1 MLRQPKLQKRKP
13 EMKTIFQLR
22 ERCWPGYKPTPGKK
36 AYAKGSCV
44 KETITL
50 PSDAPSIQSIAKK
63 HGVSEEEIQKQLEMG
78 LKVEQEHTSDVQAAT
93 EIALDHLNEKPDYY
107 TRLKTIGEA
116 NAAAIAAATAI
127 SKKKSGNYDKEGM
140 RKTPYKNPDHPKAKS
155 NEERRKELRKED
167 IDGTTEQVAG
177 SAQSTLTDKP
187 NREPMK
193 TYKQKNIT
201 ELSTNLLDR
210 YKEKAAADSAKADK
224 EGNTAKA
231 DKRFSGVVKATTK
244 QFDNFKKKGFS
255 EEDTTKKPEGFKSL
269 KPKESEHE
277 TYYKFIAGKAKLG
290 KPLSTKERSFAQSY
304 KMAREETE
312 QIAEIS
318 AQAHKEYQSA
328 ARKDIKANLKHI
340 HGEYGDIAKNI
351 VNRRMKGLA
360 MSNAMTK
367 LKKEEVEQLEE
378 NAMHGTVYLHK
389 YHEGPS
395 EDSYGEVG
403 KDHTQHAYKVYHKKL
418 GGKPNL
424 IGDTE
429 NNVHNKTKKTAHA
442 VARNDEME
450 YDHKSHN
457 DAVRH
462 VMDAAGDHP
471 STPVRYIKDKKQ
483 MNEEVEQIN
492 EKNVP
497 TSPEK
502 WAQAKSQAKAKFDV
516 YPSAYANGWAA
527 KKYKA
532 MGGGWKSVSEAVKD
546 KFDIG
551 EYDQEGDM
559 AKSDLRSIMA
569 NSKKLHDMI
578 EDADNLP
585 EWCQN
590 KITLAED
597 YISTVANYLTAEMNE
612 EVDLQEK
619 SDDYEVKQSKTD
631 PDVHHVHYK
640 GKKIGYVYG
649 NKKDMWGHEYHA
661 MGTGDDGHSSKREA
675 VSALK
680 ADHKHHISGAY
691 MKEEQIDELSKSTL
705 GSYVKKASTNARIN
719 SMISKD
725 FDHKAMTA
733 RKPSTRDAFYGLSSK
748 HKTKSWKRSD
758 NVAKA
763 VDRLTKEAKED
774 LPFTPDKPKKQSVV
788 AGKYGKSYSTARH
801 LARTAMQKQVEKM
814 KKQPIK
820 EESRKAAIVKDIM
833 KKKKGSED
841 AFQKEPELSS
851 TLTKVQ

>member
-1 MLRQPKLQKRKP
+1 MKKLSEVFSEQHREKGRFKP
-13 EMKTIFQLR
+13 TIPRMVSNKSSASPRPTSDSANVSLR
-22 ERCWPGYKPTPGKK
+22 ERCWTGYRQIGMKKKGDRMVPNCVQDSVEIPT
-36 AYAKGSCV
+36 
-44 KETITL
+44 
-50 PSDAPSIQSIAKK
+50 DAPSIQTIAKK

-78 LKVEQEHTSDVQAAT
+78 IKVEQEHTSDIQAAT

-140 RKTPYKNPDHPKAKS
+140 RKTPYKNPDHPNVKS
-155 NEERRKELRKED
+155 NEQRRKEMRED
-167 IDGTTEQVAG
+167 FSGDNPQQVSG
-177 SAQSTLTDKP
+177 SAQATLTDKP
-187 NREPMK
+187 NKEPMK
-193 TYKQKNIT
+193 KYKELKSIT
-201 ELSTNLLDR
+201 ELSTDLLHR

-224 EGNTAKA
+224 EGDTARG
-231 DKRFSGVVKATTK
+231 DKRFSGVVKATNK
-244 QFDNFKKKGFS
+244 QFDNFRKKGFG
-255 EEDTTKKPEGFKSL
+255 EAVTNKTDNFKVI
-269 KPKESEHE
+269 KPKDSEHE
-277 TYYKFIAGKAKLG
+277 TYYKFVTGKAKMG
-290 KPLSTKERSFAQSY
+290 KALSNKEKDFVKSY
-304 KMAREETE
+304 KLMKQEEVE
-312 QIAEIS
+312 QIDEIS
-318 AQAHKEYQSA
+318 AMAHAKYRDA

-340 HGEYGDIAKNI
+340 HGEYGDIVKNI

-360 MSNAMTK
+360 MSNATTK
-367 LKKEEVEQLEE
+367 LKKEEVEQIDIEE
-378 NAMHGTVYLHK
+378 GAKETAQKAINLADKLRKKDPEKSKMYRNLGIKASQRSNNPTGVKAGQPHGSGNKALRKQGIEPV
-389 YHEGPS
+389 PS
-395 EDSYGEVG
+395 SMSSSKMRGYF
-403 KDHTQHAYKVYHKKL
+403 
-418 GGKPNL
+418 
-424 IGDTE
+424 
-429 NNVHNKTKKTAHA
+429 
-442 VARNDEME
+442 
-450 YDHKSHN
+450 
-457 DAVRH
+457 
-462 VMDAAGDHP
+462 
-471 STPVRYIKDKKQ
+471 
-483 MNEEVEQIN
+483 EEVEQID

-502 WAQAKSQAKAKFDV
+502 WAQAKAQAKAKFDV

-569 NSKKLHDMI
+569 NAKKLHDMI

-612 EVDLQEK
+612 EV
-619 SDDYEVKQSKTD
+619 
-631 PDVHHVHYK
+631 
-640 GKKIGYVYG
+640 
-649 NKKDMWGHEYHA
+649 
-661 MGTGDDGHSSKREA
+661 
-675 VSALK
+675 
-680 ADHKHHISGAY
+680 
-691 MKEEQIDELSKSTL
+691 EQIDELSKSTL

-733 RKPSTRDAFYGLSSK
+733 RKPSTRDAYYGLSSK
-748 HKTKSWKRSD
+748 HKQKSWKRSD

-788 AGKYGKSYSTARH
+788 AGKHGAGYSTARH
-801 LARTAMQKQVEKM
+801 LARMAMQKQVEKM
-814 KKQPIK
+814 KKAPIK

-841 AFQKEPELSS
+841 AFQKDPEMSS
-851 TLTKVQ
+851 TITKL

>member
-1 MLRQPKLQKRKP
+1 M
-13 EMKTIFQLR
+13 R

-44 KETITL
+44 KE
-50 PSDAPSIQSIAKK
+50 
-63 HGVSEEEIQKQLEMG
+63 
-78 LKVEQEHTSDVQAAT
+78 
-93 EIALDHLNEKPDYY
+93 
-107 TRLKTIGEA
+107 A
-116 NAAAIAAATAI
+116 NATAIAAATAI

-201 ELSTNLLDR
+201 ELSTNLLAR

-224 EGNTAKA
+224 EGNTTKA

-367 LKKEEVEQLEE
+367 LKKEEVEQI
-378 NAMHGTVYLHK
+378 
-389 YHEGPS
+389 
-395 EDSYGEVG
+395 D
-403 KDHTQHAYKVYHKKL
+403 
-418 GGKPNL
+418 
-424 IGDTE
+424 
-429 NNVHNKTKKTAHA
+429 
-442 VARNDEME
+442 
-450 YDHKSHN
+450 
-457 DAVRH
+457 
-462 VMDAAGDHP
+462 
-471 STPVRYIKDKKQ
+471 
-483 MNEEVEQIN
+483 

-612 EVDLQEK
+612 EV
-619 SDDYEVKQSKTD
+619 
-631 PDVHHVHYK
+631 
-640 GKKIGYVYG
+640 
-649 NKKDMWGHEYHA
+649 
-661 MGTGDDGHSSKREA
+661 
-675 VSALK
+675 
-680 ADHKHHISGAY
+680 
-691 MKEEQIDELSKSTL
+691 EQIDELKKSTL
-705 GSYVKKASTNARIN
+705 ASYATKATDDAKNKK
-719 SMISKD
+719 
-725 FDHKAMTA
+725 
-733 RKPSTRDAFYGLSSK
+733 DAATSYAAQMKGYSSK
-748 HKTKSWKRSD
+748 GMQKSVKADKRIEG
-758 NVAKA
+758 VKGAIK
-763 VDRLTKEAKED
+763 RLAKEAKED

-788 AGKYGKSYSTARH
+788 AGKYGKEYSTARH
-801 LARTAMQKQVEKM
+801 LARTAMQKQAEKM
-814 KKQPIK
+814 KKAPIK

>member
-107 TRLKTIGEA
+107 TRLK
-116 NAAAIAAATAI
+116 
-127 SKKKSGNYDKEGM
+127 KFV
-140 RKTPYKNPDHPKAKS
+140 
-155 NEERRKELRKED
+155 ED

-255 EEDTTKKPEGFKSL
+255 EDVEQIDELTKNTLRNYVSKAISDKAKATEKRNNVKYKKTHGDDWNKEVSTNIFDKETKKIKKRTVGLVKAVAKLNNEDITKKPEGFKSL

-367 LKKEEVEQLEE
+367 LKKEE
-378 NAMHGTVYLHK
+378 
-389 YHEGPS
+389 
-395 EDSYGEVG
+395 
-403 KDHTQHAYKVYHKKL
+403 
-418 GGKPNL
+418 
-424 IGDTE
+424 I
-429 NNVHNKTKKTAHA
+429 
-442 VARNDEME
+442 
-450 YDHKSHN
+450 
-457 DAVRH
+457 
-462 VMDAAGDHP
+462 
-471 STPVRYIKDKKQ
+471 
-483 MNEEVEQIN
+483 EQID

-569 NSKKLHDMI
+569 NAKKLHDMI

-612 EVDLQEK
+612 EV
-619 SDDYEVKQSKTD
+619 
-631 PDVHHVHYK
+631 
-640 GKKIGYVYG
+640 
-649 NKKDMWGHEYHA
+649 
-661 MGTGDDGHSSKREA
+661 
-675 VSALK
+675 
-680 ADHKHHISGAY
+680 
-691 MKEEQIDELSKSTL
+691 EQIDELKKSTL
-705 GSYVKKASTNARIN
+705 ASYATKATDDAKNKK
-719 SMISKD
+719 
-725 FDHKAMTA
+725 
-733 RKPSTRDAFYGLSSK
+733 DAATSYAAQMKGYSSK
-748 HKTKSWKRSD
+748 GMQKSVKADKRIEG
-758 NVAKA
+758 VKGAIK
-763 VDRLTKEAKED
+763 RLAKEAKED

-788 AGKYGKSYSTARH
+788 AGKYGKEYSTARH
-801 LARTAMQKQVEKM
+801 LARTAMQKQAEKM

>member
-1 MLRQPKLQKRKP
+1 M
-13 EMKTIFQLR
+13 R

-44 KETITL
+44 K
-50 PSDAPSIQSIAKK
+50 
-63 HGVSEEEIQKQLEMG
+63 
-78 LKVEQEHTSDVQAAT
+78 
-93 EIALDHLNEKPDYY
+93 
-107 TRLKTIGEA
+107 EA

-140 RKTPYKNPDHPKAKS
+140 RKTPYKNPNHPKAKS
-155 NEERRKELRKED
+155 NEERRKELREED
-167 IDGTTEQVAG
+167 VGGTAEQVAG

-201 ELSTNLLDR
+201 ELSTDLLDR

-231 DKRFSGVVKATTK
+231 DKRFSGVVKAATK

-318 AQAHKEYQSA
+318 AMAHAKYKDA

-340 HGEYGDIAKNI
+340 YGEYGDIAKNI

-360 MSNAMTK
+360 MSNATTK
-367 LKKEEVEQLEE
+367 LKKEEVEQIDELSKSTLGSYVKKAST
-378 NAMHGTVYLHK
+378 NARINSMI
-389 YHEGPS
+389 S
-395 EDSYGEVG
+395 
-403 KDHTQHAYKVYHKKL
+403 KDF
-418 GGKPNL
+418 
-424 IGDTE
+424 
-429 NNVHNKTKKTAHA
+429 
-442 VARNDEME
+442 
-450 YDHKSHN
+450 DHK
-457 DAVRH
+457 ATTARK
-462 VMDAAGDHP
+462 P
-471 STPVRYIKDKKQ
+471 STRDAYYGLSSKHKQ
-483 MNEEVEQIN
+483 KSWKRSDNVAKAVDRLAKEEVEQID

-502 WAQAKSQAKAKFDV
+502 WAQAKAQAKAKFDV

-569 NSKKLHDMI
+569 NAKKLHDMI

-612 EVDLQEK
+612 EV
-619 SDDYEVKQSKTD
+619 
-631 PDVHHVHYK
+631 
-640 GKKIGYVYG
+640 
-649 NKKDMWGHEYHA
+649 
-661 MGTGDDGHSSKREA
+661 
-675 VSALK
+675 
-680 ADHKHHISGAY
+680 
-691 MKEEQIDELSKSTL
+691 EQIDELVGKGKLPAIAAYHKQKSAEAKDKMEKVRNTNTKLPVPKATSTKIYAKDAEAKYHSIQAKRANTL
-705 GSYVKKASTNARIN
+705 MK
-719 SMISKD
+719 
-725 FDHKAMTA
+725 
-733 RKPSTRDAFYGLSSK
+733 
-748 HKTKSWKRSD
+748 
-758 NVAKA
+758 
-763 VDRLTKEAKED
+763 KEAKED

-788 AGKYGKSYSTARH
+788 AGKYGKEYSTARH
-801 LARTAMQKQVEKM
+801 LARTAMQKQAEKM
-814 KKQPIK
+814 KKAPIK

>member
-1 MLRQPKLQKRKP
+1 M
-13 EMKTIFQLR
+13 R

-44 KETITL
+44 K
-50 PSDAPSIQSIAKK
+50 
-63 HGVSEEEIQKQLEMG
+63 
-78 LKVEQEHTSDVQAAT
+78 
-93 EIALDHLNEKPDYY
+93 
-107 TRLKTIGEA
+107 EA

-155 NEERRKELRKED
+155 NEQRRKELRKED
-167 IDGTTEQVAG
+167 IDGTTEQVSG

-201 ELSTNLLDR
+201 ELSTELLDR

-367 LKKEEVEQLEE
+367 LKKEEVEQI
-378 NAMHGTVYLHK
+378 
-389 YHEGPS
+389 
-395 EDSYGEVG
+395 D
-403 KDHTQHAYKVYHKKL
+403 
-418 GGKPNL
+418 
-424 IGDTE
+424 
-429 NNVHNKTKKTAHA
+429 
-442 VARNDEME
+442 
-450 YDHKSHN
+450 
-457 DAVRH
+457 
-462 VMDAAGDHP
+462 
-471 STPVRYIKDKKQ
+471 
-483 MNEEVEQIN
+483 

-569 NSKKLHDMI
+569 NAKKLHDMI

-612 EVDLQEK
+612 EV
-619 SDDYEVKQSKTD
+619 
-631 PDVHHVHYK
+631 
-640 GKKIGYVYG
+640 
-649 NKKDMWGHEYHA
+649 
-661 MGTGDDGHSSKREA
+661 
-675 VSALK
+675 
-680 ADHKHHISGAY
+680 
-691 MKEEQIDELSKSTL
+691 EQIDELKKSTL
-705 GSYVKKASTNARIN
+705 ASYATKATDDAKNKK
-719 SMISKD
+719 
-725 FDHKAMTA
+725 
-733 RKPSTRDAFYGLSSK
+733 DAATSYAAQMKGYSSK
-748 HKTKSWKRSD
+748 GMQKSVKADKRIEG
-758 NVAKA
+758 VKGAIK
-763 VDRLTKEAKED
+763 RLAKEAKED

-788 AGKYGKSYSTARH
+788 AGKYGKEYSTARH
-801 LARTAMQKQVEKM
+801 LARTAMQKQAEKM
-814 KKQPIK
+814 KKAPIK

>member
-1 MLRQPKLQKRKP
+1 MLRQPKLPKRKP
-13 EMKTIFQLR
+13 EMKKLSEVFSEQHREKGRFKPTVPRMVSSKSVASPRGDSDSANVSLR

-44 KETITL
+44 KETVTL

-78 LKVEQEHTSDVQAAT
+78 LKVEKEHTSDIQAAT

-107 TRLKTIGEA
+107 TRLKKYVEDYNGG
-116 NAAAIAAATAI
+116 
-127 SKKKSGNYDKEGM
+127 KS
-140 RKTPYKNPDHPKAKS
+140 
-155 NEERRKELRKED
+155 
-167 IDGTTEQVAG
+167 EQVAG
-177 SAQSTLTDKP
+177 SAQSTLTDRP
-187 NREPMK
+187 NKEPMK
-193 TYKQKNIT
+193 TYKDLKNIT
-201 ELSTNLLDR
+201 ELSTDLLDR
-210 YKEKAAADSAKADK
+210 YKEKAVADSAKADK
-224 EGNTAKA
+224 EGDIARGN
-231 DKRFSGVVKATTK
+231 KRFSGVVKATNK
-244 QFDNFKKKGFS
+244 QFANFKKKGFS
-255 EEDTTKKPEGFKSL
+255 EEVEQINELSKDTLRTYVSKAGSDKSKAIQKRNNVKYKKTHGDDWNKEVATNIFNKETKKIKKRTVGLVRAVAKLNKEDTTNKTDNFKVI

-277 TYYKFIAGKAKLG
+277 TYFKFVTGKAKMG
-290 KPLSTKERSFAQSY
+290 KALSNKEKDFVKSY
-304 KMAREETE
+304 KLMKQEEVE
-312 QIAEIS
+312 QIDEIS
-318 AQAHKEYQSA
+318 AQAHKDYQAA

-367 LKKEEVEQLEE
+367 LKKEEVEQI
-378 NAMHGTVYLHK
+378 
-389 YHEGPS
+389 
-395 EDSYGEVG
+395 D
-403 KDHTQHAYKVYHKKL
+403 
-418 GGKPNL
+418 
-424 IGDTE
+424 
-429 NNVHNKTKKTAHA
+429 
-442 VARNDEME
+442 
-450 YDHKSHN
+450 
-457 DAVRH
+457 
-462 VMDAAGDHP
+462 
-471 STPVRYIKDKKQ
+471 
-483 MNEEVEQIN
+483 

-612 EVDLQEK
+612 EV
-619 SDDYEVKQSKTD
+619 
-631 PDVHHVHYK
+631 
-640 GKKIGYVYG
+640 
-649 NKKDMWGHEYHA
+649 
-661 MGTGDDGHSSKREA
+661 
-675 VSALK
+675 
-680 ADHKHHISGAY
+680 
-691 MKEEQIDELSKSTL
+691 EQIDELVGKGKLPAIAAYHKQKSAEAKDKMETVRNTNTKLPVPKDTSTKIYAKDAEAKYHSIQAKRANTL
-705 GSYVKKASTNARIN
+705 MK
-719 SMISKD
+719 
-725 FDHKAMTA
+725 
-733 RKPSTRDAFYGLSSK
+733 
-748 HKTKSWKRSD
+748 
-758 NVAKA
+758 
-763 VDRLTKEAKED
+763 KEAKED

-788 AGKYGKSYSTARH
+788 AGKYGKEYSTARH
-801 LARTAMQKQVEKM
+801 LARKAMQKQVEKM
-814 KKQPIK
+814 KKAPIK

-841 AFQKEPELSS
+841 AFQKDPELSS
-851 TLTKVQ
+851 TLTKM

>member
-1 MLRQPKLQKRKP
+1 M
-13 EMKTIFQLR
+13 R

-44 KETITL
+44 KE
-50 PSDAPSIQSIAKK
+50 
-63 HGVSEEEIQKQLEMG
+63 
-78 LKVEQEHTSDVQAAT
+78 
-93 EIALDHLNEKPDYY
+93 
-107 TRLKTIGEA
+107 A

-127 SKKKSGNYDKEGM
+127 SKKKSGNYNKEGM
-140 RKTPYKNPDHPKAKS
+140 RKTPYKNPNHPKAKS
-155 NEERRKELRKED
+155 NEERRKELREED
-167 IDGTTEQVAG
+167 VGGTAEQVAG

-201 ELSTNLLDR
+201 ELSTELLDR

-318 AQAHKEYQSA
+318 AMAHAKYKDA

-360 MSNAMTK
+360 MSNATTK
-367 LKKEEVEQLEE
+367 LKKEEVEQIDED
-378 NAMHGTVYLHK
+378 K
-389 YHEGPS
+389 YDRMLSSMLKGKS
-395 EDSYGEVG
+395 GERLL
-403 KDHTQHAYKVYHKKL
+403 KKHSDEV
-418 GGKPNL
+418 K
-424 IGDTE
+424 
-429 NNVHNKTKKTAHA
+429 KTKDIESGKTLNKLVKKNPGVLKTHSAA
-442 VARNDEME
+442 VKR
-450 YDHKSHN
+450 
-457 DAVRH
+457 
-462 VMDAAGDHP
+462 
-471 STPVRYIKDKKQ
+471 DKKIYG
-483 MNEEVEQIN
+483 EEVEQID

-569 NSKKLHDMI
+569 NAKKLHDMI

-612 EVDLQEK
+612 EV
-619 SDDYEVKQSKTD
+619 
-631 PDVHHVHYK
+631 
-640 GKKIGYVYG
+640 
-649 NKKDMWGHEYHA
+649 
-661 MGTGDDGHSSKREA
+661 
-675 VSALK
+675 
-680 ADHKHHISGAY
+680 
-691 MKEEQIDELSKSTL
+691 EQIDELVGKGKLPAIAAYHKQKSAEAKDKMEKVRNTNTKLPVSKATSTKI
-705 GSYVKKASTNARIN
+705 YA
-719 SMISKD
+719 KD
-725 FDHKAMTA
+725 AEAKYHSIQA
-733 RKPSTRDAFYGLSSK
+733 
-748 HKTKSWKRSD
+748 KRA
-758 NVAKA
+758 NTLMK
-763 VDRLTKEAKED
+763 KEAKED
-774 LPFTPDKPKKQSVV
+774 LPFTPDKPKKQNVV
-788 AGKYGKSYSTARH
+788 AGKYGKEYSTARH
-801 LARTAMQKQVEKM
+801 LARTAMQKQAEKM
-814 KKQPIK
+814 KKAPIK

>member
-1 MLRQPKLQKRKP
+1 M
-13 EMKTIFQLR
+13 R

-44 KETITL
+44 K
-50 PSDAPSIQSIAKK
+50 
-63 HGVSEEEIQKQLEMG
+63 
-78 LKVEQEHTSDVQAAT
+78 
-93 EIALDHLNEKPDYY
+93 
-107 TRLKTIGEA
+107 EA

-140 RKTPYKNPDHPKAKS
+140 RKTPYKNPNHPKAKS
-155 NEERRKELRKED
+155 NEERRKELREED
-167 IDGTTEQVAG
+167 VGGTAEQVAG

-201 ELSTNLLDR
+201 ELSTELLDR

-318 AQAHKEYQSA
+318 AMAHAKYKDA

-360 MSNAMTK
+360 MSNATTK
-367 LKKEEVEQLEE
+367 LKKEEVEQIDED
-378 NAMHGTVYLHK
+378 K
-389 YHEGPS
+389 YDRMLSSMLKGKS
-395 EDSYGEVG
+395 GERLL
-403 KDHTQHAYKVYHKKL
+403 KKHSDEV
-418 GGKPNL
+418 K
-424 IGDTE
+424 
-429 NNVHNKTKKTAHA
+429 KTKDIESGKTLNKLVKKNPGVLKTHSAA
-442 VARNDEME
+442 VKR
-450 YDHKSHN
+450 
-457 DAVRH
+457 
-462 VMDAAGDHP
+462 
-471 STPVRYIKDKKQ
+471 DKKIYG
-483 MNEEVEQIN
+483 EEVEQID

-612 EVDLQEK
+612 EV
-619 SDDYEVKQSKTD
+619 
-631 PDVHHVHYK
+631 
-640 GKKIGYVYG
+640 
-649 NKKDMWGHEYHA
+649 
-661 MGTGDDGHSSKREA
+661 
-675 VSALK
+675 
-680 ADHKHHISGAY
+680 
-691 MKEEQIDELSKSTL
+691 EQIDELVGKGKLPAIAAYHKQKSAEAKDKMEKVRNTNTKLPVPKATSTKIYAKDAEAKYHSIQAKRANTL
-705 GSYVKKASTNARIN
+705 MK
-719 SMISKD
+719 
-725 FDHKAMTA
+725 
-733 RKPSTRDAFYGLSSK
+733 
-748 HKTKSWKRSD
+748 
-758 NVAKA
+758 
-763 VDRLTKEAKED
+763 KEAKED

-788 AGKYGKSYSTARH
+788 AGKYGKEYSTARH
-801 LARTAMQKQVEKM
+801 LARTAMQKQAEKM
-814 KKQPIK
+814 KKAPIK

>member
-1 MLRQPKLQKRKP
+1 M
-13 EMKTIFQLR
+13 R

-44 KETITL
+44 K
-50 PSDAPSIQSIAKK
+50 
-63 HGVSEEEIQKQLEMG
+63 
-78 LKVEQEHTSDVQAAT
+78 
-93 EIALDHLNEKPDYY
+93 
-107 TRLKTIGEA
+107 EA

-140 RKTPYKNPDHPKAKS
+140 RKTPYKNPNHPKAKS
-155 NEERRKELRKED
+155 NEERRKELREED
-167 IDGTTEQVAG
+167 VGGTAEQVAG

-201 ELSTNLLDR
+201 ELSTDLLDR

-318 AQAHKEYQSA
+318 AMAHAKYKDA

-360 MSNAMTK
+360 MSNATTK
-367 LKKEEVEQLEE
+367 LKKEEVEQIDED
-378 NAMHGTVYLHK
+378 K
-389 YHEGPS
+389 YDRMLSSMLKGKS
-395 EDSYGEVG
+395 GERLL
-403 KDHTQHAYKVYHKKL
+403 KKHSDEV
-418 GGKPNL
+418 K
-424 IGDTE
+424 
-429 NNVHNKTKKTAHA
+429 KTKDIESGKTLNKLVKKNPGVLKTHSAA
-442 VARNDEME
+442 VKR
-450 YDHKSHN
+450 
-457 DAVRH
+457 
-462 VMDAAGDHP
+462 
-471 STPVRYIKDKKQ
+471 DKKIYG
-483 MNEEVEQIN
+483 EEVEQID

-569 NSKKLHDMI
+569 NAKKLHDMI

-612 EVDLQEK
+612 EV
-619 SDDYEVKQSKTD
+619 
-631 PDVHHVHYK
+631 
-640 GKKIGYVYG
+640 
-649 NKKDMWGHEYHA
+649 
-661 MGTGDDGHSSKREA
+661 
-675 VSALK
+675 
-680 ADHKHHISGAY
+680 
-691 MKEEQIDELSKSTL
+691 EQIDELVGKGKLPAIAAYHKQKSAEAKDKMEKVRNTNTKLPVPKATSTKIYAKDAEAKYHSIQAKRANTL
-705 GSYVKKASTNARIN
+705 MK
-719 SMISKD
+719 
-725 FDHKAMTA
+725 
-733 RKPSTRDAFYGLSSK
+733 
-748 HKTKSWKRSD
+748 
-758 NVAKA
+758 
-763 VDRLTKEAKED
+763 KEAKED

-788 AGKYGKSYSTARH
+788 AGKYGKEYSTARH

-814 KKQPIK
+814 KKAPIK

>member
-1 MLRQPKLQKRKP
+1 
-13 EMKTIFQLR
+13 MKTIFQLR

-167 IDGTTEQVAG
+167 IDGTTEQVSG

-201 ELSTNLLDR
+201 ELSTDLLDR

-318 AQAHKEYQSA
+318 AMAHAKYKDA

-367 LKKEEVEQLEE
+367 LKKEEVEQIDED
-378 NAMHGTVYLHK
+378 K
-389 YHEGPS
+389 YDRMLSSMLKGKS
-395 EDSYGEVG
+395 GERLL
-403 KDHTQHAYKVYHKKL
+403 KKHSDEV
-418 GGKPNL
+418 K
-424 IGDTE
+424 
-429 NNVHNKTKKTAHA
+429 KTKDIESGKTLNKLVKKNPGVLKTHSAA
-442 VARNDEME
+442 VKR
-450 YDHKSHN
+450 
-457 DAVRH
+457 
-462 VMDAAGDHP
+462 
-471 STPVRYIKDKKQ
+471 DKKIYG
-483 MNEEVEQIN
+483 EEVEQID

-502 WAQAKSQAKAKFDV
+502 WAQAKAQAKAKFDV

-569 NSKKLHDMI
+569 NAKKLHDMI

-612 EVDLQEK
+612 EV
-619 SDDYEVKQSKTD
+619 
-631 PDVHHVHYK
+631 
-640 GKKIGYVYG
+640 
-649 NKKDMWGHEYHA
+649 
-661 MGTGDDGHSSKREA
+661 
-675 VSALK
+675 
-680 ADHKHHISGAY
+680 
-691 MKEEQIDELSKSTL
+691 EQIDELKKSTL
-705 GSYVKKASTNARIN
+705 ASYATKATDDAKNKK
-719 SMISKD
+719 
-725 FDHKAMTA
+725 
-733 RKPSTRDAFYGLSSK
+733 DAATSYAAQMKGYSSK
-748 HKTKSWKRSD
+748 GMQKSVKADKRIEG
-758 NVAKA
+758 VKGAIK
-763 VDRLTKEAKED
+763 RLAKEAKED

-788 AGKYGKSYSTARH
+788 AGKYGKEYSTARH
-801 LARTAMQKQVEKM
+801 LARTAMQKQAEKM
-814 KKQPIK
+814 KKAPIK